1 MFEDDVHVLTYD
13 IVSPLPDYTLQVCA
27 SGDDATELMLCDGP
41 NCHHGAHARC
51 VRLQTIPE
59 GPWYCRDCA
68 AEMHALAIRL
78 RMERE
83 GVISSNS
90 NSSSSSSGGSRRQ
103 HTTLLMTPSELRS
116 R

>member
-1 MFEDDVHVLTYD
+1 
-13 IVSPLPDYTLQVCA
+13 VCA
-27 SGDDATELMLCDGP
+27 SGDDATELLLCDGS

-90 NSSSSSSGGSRRQ
+90 NSSRNSSGNSRQ
-103 HTTLLMTPSELRS
+103 PAALLMTPSELRS